1 MEFKRSAVEVMV
13 MNLFGQVY
21 AGKRVLLTGHTGFKG
36 SWLALWLKQLGA
48 TVYGV
53 SLPVNTH
60 PSHFQLVSPDC
71 NGTMLDIGN
80 KDLLQ
85 QIVTDFSPELVFHLA
100 AQPLVRLS
108 YQQPTDTW
116 QTNVM
121 GTVNLLEACRHSSS
135 VRAVVVV
142 TTDKVYENAGQR
154 QGYIETDPLGGDDP
168 YSASKAACEL
178 VVQSYQRSFLQQQGV
193 LLASA
198 RAGNVIG
205 GGDWALDRLIPDV
218 IRACQQGIPLLIR
231 HPFAI
236 RPWQHVLD
244 SLSGYL
250 CLAAELLQGK
260 DSFATSWNFGPSP
273 EATQDVATVLA
284 EMQKFWHELSW
295 QQDLASTVK
304 EAQIL
309 TLDSCMANSKLGWIP
324 VWDFKKTA
332 EQTALWYQAYYQQ
345 QQVLSNE
352 QLAFYCQSA
361 KQQGLAWALNY
372 N

>member
-1 MEFKRSAVEVMV
+1 MEDMV
-13 MNLFGQVY
+13 MNLFGQAF
-21 AGKRVLLTGHTGFKG
+21 AGKKILLTGHSGFKG
-36 SWLALWLKQLGA
+36 SWLALWLKKLGA
-48 TVYGV
+48 TVHGV
-53 SLPVNTH
+53 SLPANTH
-60 PSHFQLVSPDC
+60 PSHFHLIYPDC
-71 NGTMLDIGN
+71 SSTMLDIGN

-85 QIVTDFSPELVFHLA
+85 KTVKDFAPELIFHLA

-108 YQQPTDTW
+108 YQQPTETW

-121 GTVNLLEACRHSSS
+121 GTVNLLEACRHSTS
-135 VRAVVVV
+135 VKAVLVV
-142 TTDKVYENAGQR
+142 TTDKVYENVGQL
-154 QGYIETDPLGGDDP
+154 QGYQETDPLGGHDP

-178 VVQSYQRSFLQQQGV
+178 VVQSYQSSYLKQQGV

-205 GGDWALDRLIPDV
+205 GGDWSLDRLIPDV
-218 IRACQQGIPLLIR
+218 IRACQRGNPLLVR
-231 HPFAI
+231 NPLAI

-250 CLAAELLQGK
+250 CLAEKLLQGK
-260 DSFATSWNFGPSP
+260 EYFATSWNFGPSP

-284 EMQKFWHELSW
+284 AMQKYWPELRW
-295 QQDLASTVK
+295 QQDMASTFK

-309 TLDSCMANSKLGWIP
+309 TLDSSKANSKLSWIP
-324 VWDFKKTA
+324 VWNFQKTA

-345 QQVLSNE
+345 QRVLSTE
-352 QLAFYCQSA
+352 QLAFYCLNA

>member
-1 MEFKRSAVEVMV
+1 ME
-13 MNLFGQVY
+13 MNLFGQVF
-21 AGKRVLLTGHTGFKG
+21 AGKKVLLTGHTGFKG

-48 TVYGV
+48 TVYGI
-53 SLPVNTH
+53 SLPANTR
-60 PSHFQLVSPDC
+60 PSHFQLIFGDC
-71 NGTMLDIGN
+71 DGAMLDISSRE
-80 KDLLQ
+80 LLQ
-85 QIVTDFSPELVFHLA
+85 QKVACFSPDLVFHLA

-121 GTVNLLEACRHSSS
+121 GTVNLLEACRHSPS

-142 TTDKVYENAGQR
+142 TTDKVYENVGQR
-154 QGYIETDPLGGDDP
+154 RGYMETDPLGGHDP

-178 VVQSYQRSFLQQQGV
+178 VVQSYQRSFLQQQGILV
-193 LLASA
+193 ASA

-218 IRACQQGIPLLIR
+218 IRACQQGSPLLVR

-260 DSFATSWNFGPSP
+260 ESFATTWNFGPSS
-273 EATQDVATVLA
+273 EASQDVSTVLS
-284 EMQKFWHELSW
+284 EMKKFWPELTW
-295 QQDLASTVK
+295 KQDLATTVK
-304 EAQIL
+304 EAQVL
-309 TLDSCMANSKLGWIP
+309 TLDSSKANTLLGWMP
-324 VWDFKKTA
+324 VWDFQRTA

-345 QQVLSNE
+345 QQVISMQ
-352 QLAFYCQSA
+352 QLALYSQSA
-361 KQQGLAWALNY
+361 KQQGLAWAHNY
-372 N
+372 K

>member
-1 MEFKRSAVEVMV
+1 MK
-13 MNLFGQVY
+13 LFGQAFV
-21 AGKRVLLTGHTGFKG
+21 GKKILVTGHTGFKG
-36 SWLALWLKQLGA
+36 SWLALWLRQLGA
-48 TVYGV
+48 TVYGI
-53 SLPVNTH
+53 SLPANTH
-60 PSHFQLVSPDC
+60 PSHFQLSSPDC
-71 NGTMLDIGN
+71 NGAMLDISS

-85 QIVTDFSPELVFHLA
+85 QKVADFSPELVFHLA

-108 YQQPTDTW
+108 YQQPVDTW

-142 TTDKVYENAGQR
+142 TTDKVYENVGQR
-154 QGYIETDPLGGDDP
+154 QGYVETDPLGGHDP

-178 VVQSYQRSFLQQQGV
+178 VVQSYQRSFLQQQGI

-205 GGDWALDRLIPDV
+205 GGDWAQDRLIPDV
-218 IRACQQGIPLLIR
+218 IRACQQGSSLLVR

-260 DSFATSWNFGPSP
+260 ESFATTWNFGPSP
-273 EATQDVATVLA
+273 EATQDVATVLS
-284 EMQKFWHELSW
+284 EMKKFWPELTW
-295 QQDLASTVK
+295 KQDLAASVK
-304 EAQIL
+304 EAQVL
-309 TLDSCMANSKLGWIP
+309 TLDSSKANTLLSWTP
-324 VWDFKKTA
+324 VWDFHKTA
-332 EQTALWYQAYYQQ
+332 EKTALWYQKYYQR
-345 QQVLSNE
+345 QQVISLQ
-352 QLAFYCQSA
+352 QLALYSLDA